1 MKNRREFL
9 ATTIAAAALLT
20 DSSGQAA
27 AALSGLSIVDETG
40 RRDTESNDS
49 IPGGQGMTDM
59 RPDGEIQNPMTQFQE
74 AKA

>member
-20 DSSGQAA
+20 DSSGQTA
-27 AALSGLSIVDETG
+27 AALSGLSIVDEAG

-49 IPGGQGMTDM
+49 IPGGQGMTDEAEAQEL
-59 RPDGEIQNPMTQFQE
+59 GEHASPGLN
-74 AKA
+74 K